1 MTEFNPYIGSNLGV
15 LNGEI
20 KALED
25 DIKIYNE
32 ALTKATGSNNQDDI
46 QQVEDILNGL
56 DVKKVQLE
64 EAIAFAAQDVPD
76 GYSLRT
82 LVREYLARPYAML
95 DVFVLRP
102 QPEKG
107 NWPRK

>member
-32 ALTKATGSNNQDDI
+32 ALTKATETNA
-46 QQVEDILNGL
+46 QQV
-56 DVKKVQLE
+56 
-64 EAIAFAAQDVPD
+64 
-76 GYSLRT
+76 
-82 LVREYLARPYAML
+82 
-95 DVFVLRP
+95 
-102 QPEKG
+102 
-107 NWPRK
+107 